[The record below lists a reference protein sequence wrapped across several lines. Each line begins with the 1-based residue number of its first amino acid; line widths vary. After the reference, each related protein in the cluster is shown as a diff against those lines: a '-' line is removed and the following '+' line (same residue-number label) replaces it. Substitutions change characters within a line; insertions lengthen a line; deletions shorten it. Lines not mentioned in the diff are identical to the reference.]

1 MTDDPTGEAPDQAH
15 AARACSE
22 SDADADGDG
31 AGPGRERRRRL
42 VELVVHDLRNPLAA
56 LLGNLELMREELE
69 GAEVSSIARDS
80 LEDCSSLA
88 ARALSLVACILD
100 TAELEAGDLRVERA
114 AVDVAELVERARARN
129 AAAIRIRDVQLEI
142 TVPVGL
148 TAALDASLAERVL
161 EHLLDNA
168 LRFARRG
175 GRVVMGATAL
185 EGGAVEITV
194 GNDGPP
200 VPPGERQAIFG
211 RYYRVEARRASAHR
225 GLGLYFCRLAV
236 EAHGG
241 TIDVETRGEL
251 GAVFAVRI
259 PPA

>member
-1 MTDDPTGEAPDQAH
+1 MTAEAEPAPRADDSGDEVLDGGGR
-15 AARACSE
+15 AR
-22 SDADADGDG
+22 
-31 AGPGRERRRRL
+31 RQRL

-56 LLGNLELMREELE
+56 LLGNLELMREEL
-69 GAEVSSIARDS
+69 ADAQVSAIARDS

-88 ARALSLVACILD
+88 SRALSLVACILD
-100 TAELEAGDLRVERA
+100 TAELEAGDLHVERV
-114 AVDVAELVERARARN
+114 AVDLAELAARARARN
-129 AAAIRIRDVQLEI
+129 AAGIRVRDVRVEVD
-142 TVPVGL
+142 VPAGL

-161 EHLLDNA
+161 EHLVDNA

-175 GRVVMGATAL
+175 GLVVIGARAL
-185 EGGAVEITV
+185 GDGSVEITV

-200 VPPGERQAIFG
+200 VPAAEREAIFG

-241 TIDVETRGEL
+241 KIAVETRGEL
-251 GAVFAVRI
+251 GAVFVVTV
-259 PPA
+259 PP